1 MKIWT
6 QCHER
11 KLDSILGPRFDF
23 QRISYGDKG
32 ICPSIEY
39 LVAILVTLPCHNLH
53 GECNEYYRSGEVI
66 LHVRANAQSSSE

>member
-39 LVAILVTLPCHNLH
+39 LVAI
-53 GECNEYYRSGEVI
+53 
-66 LHVRANAQSSSE
+66 AAK